1 MSLPRRIGFAA
12 LFALALL
19 VGQQAV
25 VLHDLKHATEQRDG
39 GVPGE
44 KGCDTHY
51 LCAQLGSAVD
61 VALPVIPPADPSSLV
76 LAEYFLEGVSQR
88 ARLAY
93 RSQAP
98 PQATPA

>member
-1 MSLPRRIGFAA
+1 MPLLRRLGFAA
-12 LFALALL
+12 FFALALL

-25 VLHDLKHATEQRDG
+25 VLHDLKHATEHREG
-39 GVPGE
+39 GVPSE
-44 KGCDTHY
+44 KSCDTHY

-61 VALPVIPPADPSSLV
+61 VAPPAIPQADASSQV
-76 LAEYFLEGVSQR
+76 IAAYFLEGVSQR
-88 ARLAY
+88 TRLAY

>member
-1 MSLPRRIGFAA
+1 MSLLRRIGFAA
-12 LFALALL
+12 FFALVLL

-39 GVPGE
+39 GVPSE

-51 LCAQLGSAVD
+51 LYAQLGSAVD
-61 VALPVIPPADPSSLV
+61 VAPPVVPLADASSQT
-76 LAEYFLEGVSQR
+76 LAAYFLEGVSQR
-88 ARLAY
+88 TRLGY

>member
-1 MSLPRRIGFAA
+1 MTFLRRFGFAA
-12 LFALALL
+12 FFALALL

-25 VLHDLKHATEQRDG
+25 VLHDLKHATEHRDG
-39 GVPGE
+39 VPSE